1 MDLIGR
7 HAERATFDHCFKS
20 SESRLVALY
29 GRRRVGK
36 TFLVRK
42 YFEGKL
48 RFEISGLH
56 NADMQEQLL
65 HFSKTIADY
74 GLYEASLNPAT
85 TWMEAFYLL
94 AKLIDSMKS
103 KKKKVLF
110 IDELPWFDTQRS
122 KFLMAFGHFWND
134 YCSKRSD
141 ILMIICGSAAS
152 WMIKKILKNKG
163 GLHNRVSERIRLTP
177 FSLHET
183 QLFLRAKGIDL
194 SRYDI
199 TQLYMT
205 TGGVPFYLDAIRK
218 GESVFQYVDRV
229 CFKKDGILN
238 GEYEELFQSLF
249 DGSNNHYNIVATLAD
264 KKKGL
269 TRNEIVD
276 HSNLSSGGTLTKVLD
291 ELIESG
297 FVQQVI
303 PYQKKKTK
311 ALYKLVDSFVIFYHK
326 FMKDARVASMPYWLN
341 MVDKQS
347 WISWSGLAFE
357 RLCHY
362 HKDQIRKSLGL
373 EAIYSEMSS
382 WSNDEAQVD
391 LLIDRADRVINLCEI
406 KFHRDEYAIDKTYA
420 AQLRKKKTQLG
431 RLKSAKRKSIF
442 ITMITVYGVQ
452 DNEYFK
458 ELVQSQVTLSAL
470 FKP

>member
-7 HAERATFDHCFKS
+7 HAERATFNHCLKS
-20 SESRLVALY
+20 SESKLIALY

-56 NADMQEQLL
+56 NGDIQEQLT
-65 HFSKTIADY
+65 HFSNIIADY
-74 GLYEASLNPAT
+74 GLYEASIKPAT
-85 TWMEAFYLL
+85 TWMEAFGLL
-94 AKLIDSMKS
+94 GKLIDSMKG

-122 KFLMAFGHFWND
+122 KFLMAFENFWND
-134 YCSKRSD
+134 YCTKRTD

-177 FSLHET
+177 FNLHET
-183 QLFLRAKGIDL
+183 QLFLKAKGIDWG
-194 SRYDI
+194 RYDI

-205 TGGVPFYLDAIRK
+205 TGGVPFYLDAVRK
-218 GESVFQYVDRV
+218 GESVYQYVDRI
-229 CFKKDGILN
+229 CFEKGGILQA
-238 GEYEELFQSLF
+238 EYEELFQSLF
-249 DGSNNHYNIVATLAD
+249 DGSNNHYDVVETLAD

-276 HSNLSSGGTLTKVLD
+276 QSNLSSGGTLTKVLD

-303 PYQKKKTK
+303 PYQKNKTK
-311 ALYKLVDSFVIFYHK
+311 ALYKLVDCFVIFYHK
-326 FMKDARVASMPYWLN
+326 FIKDAKVTSMPHWLH
-341 MVDKQS
+341 MIDKQS

-362 HKDQIRKSLGL
+362 HKDQIRRSLRL
-373 EAIYSEMSS
+373 EAIQSEISS

-391 LLIDRADRVINLCEI
+391 MLIDRADRIVNLCEI
-406 KFHRDEYAIDKTYA
+406 KFYNGEYAIDKTYA
-420 AQLRKKKTQLG
+420 AQLRKKKSQLG
-431 RLKSAKRKSIF
+431 SLKSSKRKSVF
-442 ITMITVYGVQ
+442 ISMITAFGVK
-452 DNEYFK
+452 DNEHYK
-458 ELVQSQVTLSAL
+458 ELVQSQVTMSAL
-470 FKP
+470 FKS